1 MPPFLV
7 PDDFRAFLRSVVD
20 DLDAPGGG
28 VRVDAEDAFQD
39 ACGYGG
45 RAGGAYRFHYLT
57 RDGMHRWT
65 IALAEHEIR
74 AIADGLQI
82 EADGECAEIAHTHR
96 REPAGD
102 PLLIWG
108 GYDDD
113 ALSVRS
119 LDDLVTALELLRL
132 AALDEPRV
140 LRAWSPSDDQ
150 LVAAIWRDHCAIYV
164 LESAD
169 GYATSS
175 GDPRRNDEFEVLDH
189 DGNPLVVRWADCV
202 AWSSACRAL
211 SRFAAHGD
219 LGPEI
224 AVERRIPS
232 QLLMHGELDRQ
243 AVLAMRAEPARDP
256 RGSSL
261 IWLTATA
268 VPVAVPDSI
277 DATVPVKRSETGG
290 GDPDDPGGTGGEAPR
305 GIEHGETEGEVPRG
319 IERAGT
325 GSEAPRGTDRV
336 PVDAAELAAWARR
349 LIQLLFGRAL
359 IELDDGTAI
368 DELCYQLSGLLQAHG
383 DEAEHALDTAEWLA
397 NEIGALRG
405 IRRMF
410 ATGGDLQVAL
420 RRSRVAR

>member
-1 MPPFLV
+1 MPLFLV
-7 PDDFRAFLRSVVD
+7 PDDLRAFLRSVVE

-28 VRVDAEDAFQD
+28 RLVDAEDAFQD

-45 RAGGAYRFHYLT
+45 RVDGAYRFHYLT
-57 RDGMHRWT
+57 HDGMHRWT

-74 AIADGLQI
+74 AIVDGLQI
-82 EADGECAEIAHTHR
+82 EVDGECAEIANRHR
-96 REPAGD
+96 REPTGE

-119 LDDLVTALELLRL
+119 LDDLVAALELLRL

-140 LRAWSPSDDQ
+140 LRVWSPSDDQ
-150 LVAAIWRDHCAIYV
+150 LVAAIWRDHCALYV

-175 GDPRRNDEFEVLDH
+175 GDPRRSDEFEVLDH
-189 DGNPLVVRWADCV
+189 DGNRLVVRWADCV

-219 LGPEI
+219 LGPEL

-256 RGSSL
+256 RGCSL
-261 IWLTATA
+261 IRMTATA
-268 VPVAVPDSI
+268 VPVAMPDSV
-277 DATVPVKRSETGG
+277 DATVPVARSETGGGNPDGLAGGAGGGAPGGITRSETGG
-290 GDPDDPGGTGGEAPR
+290 GDPR
-305 GIEHGETEGEVPRG
+305 GI
-319 IERAGT
+319 
-325 GSEAPRGTDRV
+325 DRV
-336 PVDAAELAAWARR
+336 PADAAELAAWGRR
-349 LIQLLFGRAL
+349 LIQLLFERAL
-359 IELDDGTAI
+359 IELDDGTGI

-420 RRSRVAR
+420 RRSRVIG

>member
-7 PDDFRAFLRSVVD
+7 PDDFRAFMRSVVE

-28 VRVDAEDAFQD
+28 KLVDAEDAFQD
-39 ACGYGG
+39 ACGHGG
-45 RAGGAYRFHYLT
+45 RVDGAYRFHYLT

-65 IALAEHEIR
+65 IALTEHEIR

-82 EADGECAEIAHTHR
+82 EADGECAEIARRDHR
-96 REPAGD
+96 APTGE

-108 GYDDD
+108 AYNDD
-113 ALSVRS
+113 ALAVRS
-119 LDDLVTALELLRL
+119 LDDLVAALEILRL

-140 LRAWSPSDDQ
+140 LRVWSPSDDQ
-150 LVAAIWRDHCAIYV
+150 LVAAIWRDHCALYV

-175 GDPRRNDEFEVLDH
+175 GDPRRTDGFEVLDH
-189 DGNPLVVRWADCV
+189 DGNRLVVRWADCV
-202 AWSSACRAL
+202 AWPSACRAL

-256 RGSSL
+256 RSSSL
-261 IWLTATA
+261 VRMTPPA
-268 VPVAVPDSI
+268 VPVAVPDSV
-277 DATVPVKRSETGG
+277 DATVPVARSETGG
-290 GDPDDPGGTGGEAPR
+290 EPPR
-305 GIEHGETEGEVPRG
+305 GIARSEH
-319 IERAGT
+319 
-325 GSEAPRGTDRV
+325 APLG
-336 PVDAAELAAWARR
+336 AAELTAWARR
-349 LIQLLFGRAL
+349 LIQLLFARKL
-359 IELDDGTAI
+359 VELDDGLGI

-405 IRRMF
+405 IRRLF

-420 RRSRVAR
+420 RRSRAADPP